1 MESKNN
7 KEVKNAKKSQKTE
20 HIQLLKQQNKHL
32 KTIENWLTFFGILTI
47 LTMIAIALYVNK

>member
-1 MESKNN
+1 MENKNN
-7 KEVKNAKKSQKTE
+7 NEVKNAKKSHKTE